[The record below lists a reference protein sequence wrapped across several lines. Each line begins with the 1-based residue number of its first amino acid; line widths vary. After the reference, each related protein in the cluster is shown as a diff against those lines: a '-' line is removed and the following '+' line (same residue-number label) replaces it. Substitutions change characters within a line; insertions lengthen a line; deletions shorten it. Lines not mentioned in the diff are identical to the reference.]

1 MKKIVSLSVLMLMIG
16 SCAYAQKEY
25 RQIRE
30 QLKNKNEGVT
40 GTVENCLKNDKF
52 KDDPE
57 LLHYGVEAWLV
68 VNENQNRNAY
78 LKQKY
83 DTARLF
89 NSVLTMYSYAVRC
102 DTREAYAAGKK
113 GKKKV
118 SYKYRGSHGDLIR
131 SQYANL
137 YNGGQFLLLK
147 KDFANADN
155 YFSMYYDIRTNPL
168 FGRSKVSKKDSLS
181 MIRAAYWATVCA
193 YQTNNREN
201 FFKYNAAALKNTT
214 YRQKE
219 LELTARIYKAGKD
232 TAALKEI
239 LKIGSKEYPQ
249 LDYFFTNL
257 IDCYNNEGE
266 FDKAMALADNLLK
279 HDPRSV
285 MAQ

>member
-89 NSVLTMYSYAVRC
+89 DSVLNMYSYAVR
-102 DTREAYAAGKK
+102 RMLRGKK
-113 GKKKV
+113 ERK
-118 SYKYRGSHGDLIR
+118 R
-131 SQYANL
+131 
-137 YNGGQFLLLK
+137 
-147 KDFANADN
+147 
-155 YFSMYYDIRTNPL
+155 
-168 FGRSKVSKKDSLS
+168 
-181 MIRAAYWATVCA
+181 
-193 YQTNNREN
+193 
-201 FFKYNAAALKNTT
+201 
-214 YRQKE
+214 
-219 LELTARIYKAGKD
+219 
-232 TAALKEI
+232 
-239 LKIGSKEYPQ
+239 
-249 LDYFFTNL
+249 
-257 IDCYNNEGE
+257 
-266 FDKAMALADNLLK
+266 
-279 HDPRSV
+279 
-285 MAQ
+285 